1 MGLFKKIYFFIVCL
15 CLVVASIAQTKY
27 ESPINWKQSGV
38 LPVEPNGL
46 HHMGLSGVVLGV
58 VGNQIIIAGGNNFPE
73 GLPWEGGVKKY
84 YDHVFVYDLKGDTV
98 IIADSSVRLPSKV
111 AYAAVAQLKEGIF
124 YAGGENEKGPLNSA
138 YLIKKGKQQT
148 FEIIELPH
156 LPIAITNA
164 VAVATDNALY
174 VLGGANKEGVSN
186 KVWKLALNNIKKGW
200 TAQASL
206 PQPTSFAAAAI
217 ANEHIY
223 IIGGRCKEAN
233 GISKIYKEVYAFDV
247 ENNFWEQKAS
257 LPETVSAACA
267 LAIGNGKIL
276 FIGGDKGVVFHEVE
290 MLAAK
295 IAVTTDTTIK
305 KELTVVKNNL
315 QKTHPGFSKDVLAY
329 DASLNKWS
337 PYAQLSFAAPVTTNA
352 FLFNHKIILP
362 VGEIKPGIRTP
373 YIRVGSFKK

>member
-1 MGLFKKIYFFIVCL
+1 
-15 CLVVASIAQTKY
+15 
-27 ESPINWKQSGV
+27 
-38 LPVEPNGL
+38 
-46 HHMGLSGVVLGV
+46 MGLSGVVLGV

-164 VAVATDNALY
+164 VAEATDNALY

-200 TAQASL
+200 TGPGVQINH
-206 PQPTSFAAAAI
+206 AI
-217 ANEHIY
+217 DYDSIIKLKNKYLNDSYSILYEDNTAFIFNDVHDKYPITYIMNLATPAN
-223 IIGGRCKEAN
+223 N
-233 GISKIYKEVYAFDV
+233 LV
-247 ENNFWEQKAS
+247 QKNLS
-257 LPETVSAACA
+257 D
-267 LAIGNGKIL
+267 KKYL
-276 FIGGDKGVVFHEVE
+276 FIGRCAYINEINKLDPNLKISNLELVSVRGIGDPVC
-290 MLAAK
+290 ATS
-295 IAVTTDTTIK
+295 I
-305 KELTVVKNNL
+305 
-315 QKTHPGFSKDVLAY
+315 SK
-329 DASLNKWS
+329 
-337 PYAQLSFAAPVTTNA
+337 
-352 FLFNHKIILP
+352 
-362 VGEIKPGIRTP
+362 
-373 YIRVGSFKK
+373 

>member
-1 MGLFKKIYFFIVCL
+1 MGLFIKIQIAFVCL
-15 CLVVASIAQTKY
+15 CLVVASTAQTKY
-27 ESPINWKQSGV
+27 EAPIAWKQSGV
-38 LPVEPNGL
+38 LPVQPNGL
-46 HHMGLSGVVLGV
+46 IHMGLSGVVSGL
-58 VGNQIIIAGGNNFPE
+58 VGDQIIIAGGNNFPE
-73 GLPWEGGVKKY
+73 GLPWEGGIKKY
-84 YDHVFVYDLKGDTV
+84 YKRVIVYNNQKDTLLNTFTFN
-98 IIADSSVRLPSKV
+98 LPANV
-111 AYAAVAQLKEGIF
+111 AYAAVAQLKDGIF
-124 YAGGENEKGPLNSA
+124 YAGGENENGPLSSA

-174 VLGGANKEGVSN
+174 FLGGANKEGVSN
-186 KVWKLALNNIKKGW
+186 RVWKLALNNIKKGW
-200 TAQASL
+200 TVQASL

-267 LAIGNGKIL
+267 LAIDNNKIL
-276 FIGGDKGVVFHEVE
+276 FIGGDKIVVFHEVE

-295 IAVTTDTTIK
+295 IAATTDTTIK

>member
-1 MGLFKKIYFFIVCL
+1 MGLFKKIQFLIVCV
-15 CLVVASIAQTKY
+15 CLVFASTAQKKY
-27 ESPINWKQSGV
+27 ESPITWKQSGV
-38 LPVEPNGL
+38 LPEQPNGL
-46 HHMGLSGVVLGV
+46 THIGLSGVVSGV
-58 VGNQIIIAGGNNFPE
+58 VANQIIIAGGNNFPE

-84 YDHVFVYDLKGDTV
+84 YDQVFVYDVKGDTL
-98 IIADSSVRLPSKV
+98 IMADSSVRLPSKV

-305 KELTVVKNNL
+305 
-315 QKTHPGFSKDVLAY
+315 
-329 DASLNKWS
+329 
-337 PYAQLSFAAPVTTNA
+337 
-352 FLFNHKIILP
+352 
-362 VGEIKPGIRTP
+362 
-373 YIRVGSFKK
+373 